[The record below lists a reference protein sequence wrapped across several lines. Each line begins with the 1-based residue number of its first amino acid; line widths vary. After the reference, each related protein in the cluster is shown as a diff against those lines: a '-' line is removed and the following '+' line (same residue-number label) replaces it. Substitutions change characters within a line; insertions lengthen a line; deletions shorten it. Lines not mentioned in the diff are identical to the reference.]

1 MRSHS
6 PPRRISAADEEMRTL
21 VDLAIERIYAAAGGD
36 IPWKEALAA
45 VTRSLGAE
53 RAILYTPELT
63 EAAGGIWASHDVVR
77 RPRALRV
84 VDAEPAAG
92 APEKV
97 FSTVLAD
104 GGDPAMPT
112 TLFAL
117 FEPAHAHAGATHQ
130 DAFGVLAR
138 HMAVAARLWFRQ
150 RASKHG
156 AETLAATLNAAVL
169 IADREGRVAWMNPQ
183 ANDWRRDG
191 RLAVVK
197 GRVAVVADL
206 PIDVPRLIRDACDGA
221 SSIEWSGDGRIT
233 LQVVPVQMPCAELDA
248 GACALLL
255 LRDRNGGRHVVAELA
270 RKFDLTPSE
279 TELAIALSKGILVA
293 EYAAHRSVAMST
305 VRTQLKSLLAKT
317 ASRRQSDVV
326 ALVARMQPI
335 VGSPSS
341 AAASDL
347 AGARPRAEDA
357 PPRRDTSNG

>member
-1 MRSHS
+1 
-6 PPRRISAADEEMRTL
+6 MRTL

-63 EAAGGIWASHDVVR
+63 EAAGGIWASHDLVR

-156 AETLAATLNAAVL
+156 AEALAATLNAAVL
-169 IADREGRVAWMNPQ
+169 IADRDGRVAWMNPQ

-191 RLAVVK
+191 RISIVK
-197 GRVAVVADL
+197 GHVAVIADL
-206 PIDVPRLIRDACDGA
+206 AIDVPRLVRDACDGA
-221 SSIEWSGDGRIT
+221 SSIEWSADGRIT
-233 LQVVPVQMPCAELDA
+233 LQVVPVQMPCAEMNAD
-248 GACALLL
+248 ACALLL
-255 LRDRNGGRHVVAELA
+255 IRDRNGGRHVAAELA

-279 TELAIALSKGILVA
+279 TELAMALSRGVLVA
-293 EYAAHRSVAMST
+293 EYAIQRSVAMST

-326 ALVARMQPI
+326 GLVARMSPL
-335 VGSPSS
+335 VGSPTNSGGRVM
-341 AAASDL
+341 ADPDQGRHDIPAT
-347 AGARPRAEDA
+347 
-357 PPRRDTSNG
+357 RDTSNG